1 MSINVVYLSNLSRYG
16 QPDPDLN
23 REFDFSVRL
32 RMSSVR
38 YVHTNRFQSEVVAF
52 LQHFNQLQ
60 DVLSRMRAA
69 AAGQKVKCLIDNQT
83 SSGYASL

>member
-1 MSINVVYLSNLSRYG
+1 MNLLSNICSRYG
-16 QPDPDLN
+16 KPDPDLL

-32 RMSSVR
+32 RMSSAR

-52 LQHFNQLQ
+52 LQHFNQLM

-69 AAGQKVKCLIDNQT
+69 AAGQKVGTLLTAK
-83 SSGYASL
+83 

>member
-1 MSINVVYLSNLSRYG
+1 MPSYFCSRYG
-16 QPDPDLN
+16 KPDPDLH

-32 RMSSVR
+32 RMSSAR

-52 LQHFNQLQ
+52 LQHFNQLM

-69 AAGQKVKCLIDNQT
+69 AAGQKVGAVLK
-83 SSGYASL
+83 AS